1 LEVQEG
7 VISKYIHTPMGP
19 DVGKIG
25 VLVAVESSSSNV
37 EALTELGILGLFCLY
52 SRSLLTFVS
61 TSGIKVAMHV
71 AAASPQFLKVQ
82 EVSREAED
90 KEKSIFLAQAAES
103 GKKAEHMQKMVDGRV
118 RKWHQEVVL
127 LEQEFLIAG
136 EGDKKKSVRMLL
148 PTHTH
153 TLYTHTHTH
162 THTHIGG
169 QVC

>member
-1 LEVQEG
+1 LEVKEG
-7 VISKYIHTPMGP
+7 VISKYIHTPMGS

-25 VLVAVESSSSNV
+25 VLVALESSSSNV
-37 EALTELGILGLFCLY
+37 EALTEL
-52 SRSLLTFVS
+52 
-61 TSGIKVAMHV
+61 GIKVAMHV

-82 EVSREAED
+82 EVSKEAED

-103 GKKAEHMQKMVDGRV
+103 GKKPEHMQKMVDGRV

-153 TLYTHTHTH
+153 LTHTHNYTRIHINTH
-162 THTHIGG
+162 TLIGG
-169 QVC
+169 QVR